1 MAFKPHIGSC
11 KFCPRTDVMIPVKS
25 GACIYCNHENKQ
37 KAKKAAGKKTGGYKY
52 IREAT
57 GEKDVFLAK
66 LDSLDEFETRCFV
79 CKTRIALVTPHN
91 FAHVLSKKQYPLFRL
106 NPENLVLLCHRFVA
120 DADGFQGCHYRLD
133 MEPRSKIENDPQWQ
147 PLFELEARLKEEYK
161 KLKDSEA

>member
-1 MAFKPHIGSC
+1 MFQPHYGICSQC
-11 KFCPRTDVMIPVKS
+11 HNDAMLVVKKLLC
-25 GACIYCNHENKQ
+25 ARCNHENKQ

-79 CKTRIALVTPHN
+79 CKTRIALVTPSN

-106 NPENLVLLCHRFVA
+106 NPENLVLLCHRLVA
-120 DADGFQGCHYRLD
+120 DADGFQGCHYKFD
-133 MEPRSKIENDPQWQ
+133 MEPRSKIDNDPLWK
-147 PLFELEARLKEEYK
+147 PLLDLEAELKEEYK
-161 KLKDSEA
+161 KLKEK